1 MPETVGPPPVR
12 VVERRR
18 SSCGNP
24 RAADQYGELQP
35 RADRHR
41 AARWVAP
48 HGRYPRAP
56 RRARSSPAC
65 ASRRTRVGVPVA
77 TRTRGSRPGDGRPRG
92 GPRPDRPGARAGPHP
107 QYRAE
112 YPADAVVIGIGLPP
126 RDEPAPVAGLVA
138 GVGDRARAAL
148 VLERHVRPR
157 PPIGTALRSARPPRS
172 PVAAEERCTRSTVPG
187 PSRVRAAGRPRS
199 PHPTGPLVLR
209 DRRAPIDGDPPG
221 NDPCRRLLGPLWS
234 SSHIPQCGQRLPN
247 DGNPAFDDSLP
258 ASGHGTSATSW
269 RRT

>member
-18 SSCGNP
+18 SSCGSP

-112 YPADAVVIGIGLPP
+112 YPADAVVVGVGLPP
-126 RDEPAPVAGLVA
+126 RDEPAPVTVPALPWSWSA
-138 GVGDRARAAL
+138 TCARARRSAQPFGVRGRPAVRWLPRSAAPGRPSRGPPASVL
-148 VLERHVRPR
+148 QAGHGLRTRPVRWCSATGGRRSTGIRLERPLSKAPR
-157 PPIGTALRSARPPRS
+157 PAMVLIT
-172 PVAAEERCTRSTVPG
+172 
-187 PSRVRAAGRPRS
+187 
-199 PHPTGPLVLR
+199 HPTV
-209 DRRAPIDGDPPG
+209 
-221 NDPCRRLLGPLWS
+221 W
-234 SSHIPQCGQRLPN
+234 
-247 DGNPAFDDSLP
+247 PA
-258 ASGHGTSATSW
+258 AAK
-269 RRT
+269 